1 MEFLSLLVP
10 HLYSVPFY
18 ILWLGGIVYA
28 VIHREKHPRTSLF
41 TGIGL
46 GILLLENLV
55 SAILSAYIQ
64 YQSFHGD
71 VPVSQLAI
79 RYTTLSVCSL
89 PFSIAGW
96 ILLLI
101 AIFGP
106 KNLAE
111 RGTTKE
117 LVDRD
122 ILL

>member
-1 MEFLSLLVP
+1 MDFLGLLIP

-18 ILWLGGIVYA
+18 LLWLGGIVYA
-28 VIHREKHPRTSLF
+28 AVNREKHPRTSLWA
-41 TGIGL
+41 GL
-46 GILLLENLV
+46 GLAILLLENLV

-64 YQSFHGD
+64 YQTFHND
-71 VPVSQLAI
+71 VPVSQLGI
-79 RYTTLSVCSL
+79 RYTVLSLCSL

-96 ILLLI
+96 ILLLM

-111 RGTTKE
+111 RGIEKDD
-117 LVDRD
+117 VDQD